1 MTYYKIIINAQIIGV
16 CTSEQ
21 CYRFQEKH
29 AMLMRTIT
37 TKAEYIE
44 CSNILYHAWWMAPI
58 KTDLYQYQIADVI
71 EIEEQEYNIL
81 APISEPIPVEE
92 DDDTP
97 EESVIEPVDPVEEIT
112 VEYVRNAQLQAM
124 SYACRSAIEQGFDL
138 VLRGET
144 HHFSLTT
151 QDQLNL
157 MSLNLMAQT
166 EELIPYHADGEE
178 VTFYT
183 ADEIKQII
191 AAATTHKNYQITYNN
206 ALKAYI
212 NALDNIEDIAAIT
225 YGTPIPDEYKSD
237 VLMVLE

>member
-1 MTYYKIIINAQIIGV
+1 MKSSKIAEMSSTCRQI
-16 CTSEQ
+16 
-21 CYRFQEKH
+21 
-29 AMLMRTIT
+29 
-37 TKAEYIE
+37 
-44 CSNILYHAWWMAPI
+44 
-58 KTDLYQYQIADVI
+58 
-71 EIEEQEYNIL
+71 
-81 APISEPIPVEE
+81 
-92 DDDTP
+92 
-97 EESVIEPVDPVEEIT
+97 
-112 VEYVRNAQLQAM
+112 
-124 SYACRSAIEQGFDL
+124 IEQGFDL

-166 EELIPYHADGEE
+166 EELIPYHADEEE

-191 AAATTHKNYQITYNN
+191 AAATAHKNYQIAYNN